1 MTTQKHTTEP
11 GTEPGTDPGTDP
23 TAKPTSKPP
32 TDLTAAPMTEST
44 TGLPAEPPQ
53 APGAPW
59 EELVTA
65 ALLGAERRTP
75 PGGSTT
81 GLLDLAAV
89 HTVRRRAGLRPTKA
103 GARPVSAPSDPR
115 RPLPTAAA
123 RRLSQL
129 LARSSRAGYRAPSA
143 TTGPGRQGPDL
154 GELLPE
160 WLSLANSLG
169 YQAPSTQLPALLD
182 AARAR
187 TDLRTEVLVFAGP
200 RAPWLA
206 RLNPEWK
213 FALRGGALARD
224 LPAGQDEPADHTPT
238 GHEPAAR
245 EPAVD
250 EEGVR
255 QLWEEGLFA
264 ERVALLTAVRRRDAD
279 AGRDLLLTTWSS
291 ERAEDRLMFL
301 DSLRRGLSAS
311 DEPFLERALGDRGK
325 NVRATAAE
333 LLATLPS
340 SALAARMSQR
350 ARSCVSLDLTGGIDR
365 ASRMDQAGGMDQ
377 AGDGGRA
384 GGPAPGGVLVVE
396 PPFECD
402 ATMLRDGVVPEPPKG
417 RGERSWWLVQTVE
430 SAPLA
435 DWSAHLGGRTPA
447 EILALPV
454 ADDWRG
460 ELHAAWAWAAVRQRN
475 AEWAAALLRQPSAPS
490 ARTPGDPARLL
501 AVLPEA
507 ERARWA
513 AGFVAAH
520 GLADAFRVLGTCAVP
535 WPAELAKAVVDA
547 LEIAREAG
555 SYPWSFSGV
564 LGLAERSLD
573 PGLAEQFVP
582 LATRRGEIE
591 DGAPGAAAYWSDAFD
606 RLVLTLRIRSS
617 MREELGAGVPSADVP
632 STGVPSAG
640 VPG

>member
-1 MTTQKHTTEP
+1 MTTQKHTA
-11 GTEPGTDPGTDP
+11 GPGTDPATEPAADGSTAP
-23 TAKPTSKPP
+23 TA
-32 TDLTAAPMTEST
+32 
-44 TGLPAEPPQ
+44 

-75 PGGSTT
+75 PGGSATA
-81 GLLDLAAV
+81 LLDLAAV
-89 HTVRRRAGLRPTKA
+89 HTVRRRAGLRPAKA
-103 GARPVSAPSDPR
+103 GDRPAAAPSDPR
-115 RPLPTAAA
+115 RPLPAAAA

-143 TTGPGRQGPDL
+143 GSSGPSRQGPDL

-169 YQAPSTQLPALLD
+169 YQAPSTLLPALLD

-187 TDLRTEVLVFAGP
+187 TDLRTETLAFAGP

-213 FALRGGALARD
+213 FALRGGALPKDIA
-224 LPAGQDEPADHTPT
+224 AGQGEPVDDAPT
-238 GHEPAAR
+238 GHESTGHEQAGHEQA
-245 EPAVD
+245 EQDPAVD

-264 ERVALLTAVRRRDAD
+264 ERVALLTAVRRRDAA
-279 AGRDLLLTTWSS
+279 AGRELLLSTWSS

-301 DSLRRGLSAS
+301 DSLRRGLSAC
-311 DEPFLERALGDRGK
+311 DEPFLEQALGDRSK

-340 SALAARMSQR
+340 SALAERMSQR
-350 ARSCVSLDLTGGIDR
+350 ARSCVSLDLTGG
-365 ASRMDQAGGMDQ
+365 AGQTGTAGQTGGAGQAGG
-377 AGDGGRA
+377 GDRA
-384 GGPAPGGVLVVE
+384 GGPAGGAAPRGVLVVE
-396 PPFECD
+396 PPHECD
-402 ATMLRDGVVPEPPKG
+402 AAMLRDGVVQEPPKG
-417 RGERSWWLVQTVE
+417 RGKRSWWLVQTVE

-475 AEWAAALLRQPSAPS
+475 TEWAAALLRQPSTPS
-490 ARTPGDPARLL
+490 GRTPGDPARLL
-501 AVLPEA
+501 AVLPEP

-520 GLADAFRVLGTCAVP
+520 GLADAFRVLGTCTVP

-573 PGLAEQFVP
+573 PALAEQFVP
-582 LATRRGEIE
+582 LATRRGEAE

-606 RLVLTLRIRSS
+606 RLVLTLRIRAS
-617 MREELGAGVPSADVP
+617 MREELGVDVP
-632 STGVPSAG
+632 V
-640 VPG
+640 

>member
-1 MTTQKHTTEP
+1 MTTQKHTK
-11 GTEPGTDPGTDP
+11 DPGTDP
-23 TAKPTSKPP
+23 TSGRIAGPT
-32 TDLTAAPMTEST
+32 AQPMTEPT
-44 TGLPAEPPQ
+44 TGLTAESPG

-81 GLLDLAAV
+81 ALLDLAAV

-103 GARPVSAPSDPR
+103 GARPAPAPSDPR

-143 TTGPGRQGPDL
+143 ASTGPGRQGPDL

-213 FALRGGALARD
+213 FALRGGALPRD
-224 LPAGQDEPADHTPT
+224 LPAEQGERAGHAPADHAATD
-238 GHEPAAR
+238 HEAVER

-264 ERVALLTAVRRRDAD
+264 ERVALLTAVRRRDAA

-311 DEPFLERALGDRGK
+311 DEPFLEQALGDRSK

-350 ARSCVSLDLTGGIDR
+350 ARSCVSLDLTGGIDQAR
-365 ASRMDQAGGMDQ
+365 GIGQAGES
-377 AGDGGRA
+377 
-384 GGPAPGGVLVVE
+384 GPAPGGVLVVE
-396 PPFECD
+396 PPYECD
-402 ATMLRDGVVPEPPKG
+402 AAMIRDGVVPEPPKG
-417 RGERSWWLVQTVE
+417 RGKRSWWLVQTVE

-501 AVLPEA
+501 TVLPEA

-520 GLADAFRVLGTCAVP
+520 GLADAFRVLGTCVVP

-582 LATRRGEIE
+582 LATRRGEAE

-617 MREELGAGVPSADVP
+617 MRAELGADIPNADAP
-632 STGVPSAG
+632 STDGT
-640 VPG
+640 